1 MEEIIIKLR
10 TDRLRMIVII
20 SPPGMGKTQVG
31 ISVSHSLKI
40 REPALSVI
48 YVERLDKLTDI
59 CGEILDRLS
68 DRPWSIREDL
78 ISQAKRKLSD
88 LQEDTVIVLDNTDDV
103 QGREFDDFA
112 EWLVKF
118 APKVQLLITTC
129 EDVGF
134 ISADIHKVKLRPL
147 EINLSAELL
156 QKLEVNCSEKQVNEL
171 GKLCRGVPLLL
182 INCAC
187 LLKDD
192 FNPEIL
198 IQELGDNPIRLLKSN
213 AKEIYDALG
222 RFVNKFSED
231 LVGYLVV
238 LSVFPSTFTPE
249 DIEFLFEDQ
258 LQLETAK
265 TKMLKCTLL
274 QKMNGQKLSLHPLL
288 QAYCRTERESLHMV
302 DVGNDAQR
310 KFNLHYLKLLESL
323 SKKFITKN
331 SALVAIQTLRD
342 QKVNIIEALKNC
354 FEDANDT
361 DQKGLAI
368 DVVNSTEVLDFVA
381 KVLTP
386 PKECAELYRKCCE
399 IARTSGDKRRHAESL
414 NSLGFRRLCDVGH
427 CDPEGSKATLELFQ
441 EAHDIRKTLPE
452 KDQKC
457 QTHAHTISKLG
468 LCHVLQVTFSFF
480 YFCVWEGR
488 SLVPKMVN
496 ESFIPFYYYKN
507 HKTELWI

>member
-1 MEEIIIKLR
+1 VQEIITKLR

-48 YVERLDKLTDI
+48 YVEKLDKLTDI

-68 DRPWSIREDL
+68 NRPWSISEDL
-78 ISQAKRKLSD
+78 IPQAQRKLSD
-88 LQEDTVIVLDNTDDV
+88 LQEDTVIVLDNTDNV

-112 EWLVKF
+112 KRLVNF

-129 EDVGF
+129 ENVGF
-134 ISADIHKVKLRPL
+134 ISADIHKVQLKPL
-147 EINLSAELL
+147 DVNLSAELL
-156 QKLEVNCSEKQVNEL
+156 QRLEVDCSEKQVKDLGEL
-171 GKLCRGVPLLL
+171 CGGVPLLL

-187 LLKDD
+187 LLKDG

-198 IQELGDNPIRLLKSN
+198 IQELRNNPIRFLQSN
-213 AKEIYDALG
+213 AEEVYDALG
-222 RFVNKFSED
+222 RFVNRFSKD
-231 LVGYLVV
+231 LINNLVI
-238 LSVFPSTFTPE
+238 LSVFPSTFTPK
-249 DIEFLFEDQ
+249 DIEFLFKDR
-258 LQLETAK
+258 LQLDTAK

-274 QKMNGQKLSLHPLL
+274 QKMNKQKLSLHPLL
-288 QAYCRTERESLHMV
+288 QAYCRTERESLDMV

-323 SKKFITKN
+323 SKKFITKD

-354 FEDANDT
+354 FEHANDT

-368 DVVNSTEVLDFVA
+368 DVVNSTEMLDFLA

-386 PKECAELYRKCCE
+386 PKECADLYRKCCE
-399 IARTSGDKRRHAESL
+399 IARASGDKRRQAESL

-427 CDPEGSKATLELFQ
+427 CDPEGSEATLELFQ

-480 YFCVWEGR
+480 YFYHVGGEKP
-488 SLVPKMVN
+488 S
-496 ESFIPFYYYKN
+496 SKN
-507 HKTELWI
+507 GE